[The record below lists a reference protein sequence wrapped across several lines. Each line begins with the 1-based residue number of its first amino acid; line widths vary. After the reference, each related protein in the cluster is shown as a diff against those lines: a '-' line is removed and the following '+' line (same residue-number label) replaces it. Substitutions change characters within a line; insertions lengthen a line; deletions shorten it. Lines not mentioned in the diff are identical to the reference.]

1 MKLKKAESEMLP
13 VWVLS
18 GVYTKPFFAWLNE
31 AEKSNI
37 WEHQNDTVVK
47 MRQDRKSTRLNSSH
61 RL

>member
-31 AEKSNI
+31 AGDTTPRKHHNKTVQKNTHPNI
-37 WEHQNDTVVK
+37 I
-47 MRQDRKSTRLNSSH
+47 
-61 RL
+61 